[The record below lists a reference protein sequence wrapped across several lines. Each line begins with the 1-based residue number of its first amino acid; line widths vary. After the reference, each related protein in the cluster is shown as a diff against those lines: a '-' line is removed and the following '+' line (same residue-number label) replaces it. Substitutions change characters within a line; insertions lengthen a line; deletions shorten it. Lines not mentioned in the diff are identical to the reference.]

1 MEVRSLGQEDPLEE
15 GMVTHSNILAW
26 RIPWTQEPF
35 RLWSTE
41 SHRVRHDRS
50 YLACTHIR
58 VKMTCLGSE
67 LKTSEALKDSHPSQ
81 AIADERKTLNCIR
94 FYPFVVNF
102 SDLTEQNYITNW
114 KGGLWD
120 FLVKGV

>member
-1 MEVRSLGQEDPLEE
+1 
-15 GMVTHSNILAW
+15 
-26 RIPWTQEPF
+26 
-35 RLWSTE
+35 
-41 SHRVRHDRS
+41 
-50 YLACTHIR
+50 
-58 VKMTCLGSE
+58 MTCLGSE
-67 LKTSEALKDSHPSQ
+67 LKISEALKDSHPSQ
-81 AIADERKTLNCIR
+81 AIADERKTLNCIH